1 MAYTAEISR
10 VNPTCFLFL
19 IDQSG
24 SMAESWGGE
33 AGKTKAQG
41 VADAINR
48 LLQTLVAGVPK
59 AITSST
65 ATSLERSATA
75 AGRAILTRSAW
86 ASPFNPWRKTSSSP

>member
-1 MAYTAEISR
+1 MAYKAEISR

-24 SMAESWGGE
+24 SMAERWGGE

-48 LLQTLVAGVPK
+48 LLADARHAAVPK
-59 AITSST
+59 AITS
-65 ATSLERSATA
+65 LDRYFI
-75 AGRAILTRSAW
+75 GAIGYGGQRSAW
-86 ASPFNPWRKTSSSP
+86 ASPSTPWREASSSP